1 MKCHHLK
8 MSQKT
13 GVWQVVKLFYFYC
26 KGKKKKPKVTKL
38 TSAHSDARCL
48 FLSLCIQIEQSQSL
62 ILYTIERR
70 SVTIKFEKFLCNQTR
85 ELGFFLLWVSSFF
98 GTSSLLYTM
107 SLYSGHGPCRVHP
120 DSELRLLCYLLI
132 QAQILTCICVFA

>member
-1 MKCHHLK
+1 MAGSKIILLLL
-8 MSQKT
+8 QR
-13 GVWQVVKLFYFYC
+13 
-26 KGKKKKPKVTKL
+26 KKKKQPKVTKL

-85 ELGFFLLWVSSFF
+85 ELGFFLLWDIQLTLHNV
-98 GTSSLLYTM
+98 SLLWTWPLSCPPRFRTQAPLLSPYP
-107 SLYSGHGPCRVHP
+107 SS
-120 DSELRLLCYLLI
+120 DSHLHLCFCLITWYL
-132 QAQILTCICVFA
+132 AVFFS